1 MAKFRFTADFDYK
14 PSAQVTIAFKKGFEG
29 DIVTGAAISGRV
41 TKAVADA
48 AIKAGKGEVLGKASL
63 SNG

>member
-14 PSAQVTIAFKKGFEG
+14 PSVQVTIAFKKGFEG
-29 DIVTGAAISGRV
+29 DIVAGPAMSGKI

-48 AIKAGKGEVLGKASL
+48 ATKAGKGEVLGEASL
-63 SNG
+63 TNG